1 MQGEGGVAVARHGVV
16 RLLRQRVE
24 GGVAQLARVY
34 EGGVE
39 ELELLLGDDSG
50 AAAVDCVKQGLG
62 VILEPHGEISQL
74 PCLTNCLS

>member
-39 ELELLLGDDSG
+39 QLELLLGDHTRPAPCHSI
-50 AAAVDCVKQGLG
+50 GLD
-62 VILEPHGEISQL
+62 
-74 PCLTNCLS
+74 